1 MSDKVRVSE
10 IAKELGIA
18 SKEVVEKAQAMGM
31 GNVKTASN
39 SVSMEEAEKIVNC

>member
-18 SKEVVEKAQAMGM
+18 SKEVVEKAQAMGLDS
-31 GNVKTASN
+31 VKTASN
-39 SVSMEEAEKIVNC
+39 SVSMEA